1 MKKLGHYLCI
11 LMSMTFILA
20 SCSSDDNQ
28 RLPQIYIDQPFYT
41 LAKGSIE
48 LKIKADQAPLTD
60 VFIPVL
66 FGGTAVEGVD
76 FTVSEP
82 SILLKAGET
91 ETTFTLTRIEENIGD
106 ENKELYVNL
115 QKAPEGFSLGLMN
128 YASVNLLNNNGI
140 IMSFENSTGKVGF
153 SADFS
158 IKLTNMKGGV
168 YKVKVATTFD
178 IEVDESSTAIE
189 GVHYEFVNG
198 AQVVVPINKNKGSFS
213 IKYLKK
219 EEGKDKLI
227 LRLANKDG
235 YAIGSNGTLTVT
247 ISGPDI
253 FTGTWAFDKITN
265 LDLFEMYGEDISKAP
280 KGTPSDRITFE
291 GDSYLEYTFTPDLSG
306 DLKNYFGTSPRKITF
321 KEEGDKSFQ
330 ENSGANVKVSIL
342 EIPDVN
348 VIMNRKEKILEP

>member
-106 ENKELYVNL
+106 ENKELYVNHPL
-115 QKAPEGFSLGLMN
+115 AELSQC
-128 YASVNLLNNNGI
+128 
-140 IMSFENSTGKVGF
+140 
-153 SADFS
+153 
-158 IKLTNMKGGV
+158 
-168 YKVKVATTFD
+168 
-178 IEVDESSTAIE
+178 
-189 GVHYEFVNG
+189 
-198 AQVVVPINKNKGSFS
+198 
-213 IKYLKK
+213 
-219 EEGKDKLI
+219 I
-227 LRLANKDG
+227 LDS
-235 YAIGSNGTLTVT
+235 SNG
-247 ISGPDI
+247 
-253 FTGTWAFDKITN
+253 
-265 LDLFEMYGEDISKAP
+265 
-280 KGTPSDRITFE
+280 
-291 GDSYLEYTFTPDLSG
+291 
-306 DLKNYFGTSPRKITF
+306 
-321 KEEGDKSFQ
+321 
-330 ENSGANVKVSIL
+330 SI
-342 EIPDVN
+342 IN
-348 VIMNRKEKILEP
+348 VI